1 MFLTILSFY
10 FPFEYFENWK
20 YYAVVEA
27 IIEGGAL
34 ALYIVMEVMK

>member
-1 MFLTILSFY
+1 MFLTIRSF
-10 FPFEYFENWK
+10 FFDMFENWE

-34 ALYIVMEVMK
+34 TLYIVMEVTK